1 MKIFETGIQLY
12 EIYMI
17 AGMAIV
23 TFGIR
28 YIMFPVSGRFQFP
41 ELFEKGLGYVPP
53 VVLTAIIVPSVL
65 MPAGETINL
74 KLSNPYLIGAI
85 TACAIGGL
93 FKNLLLTIV
102 VSMSVF
108 LGFQWAFAL
117 G

>member
-1 MKIFETGIQLY
+1 MIFGIDIQIN

-17 AGMAIV
+17 AGMALV

-28 YIMFPVSGRFQFP
+28 YIMFPIAGRFRFP
-41 ELFEKGLGYVPP
+41 ELFEKGLSYVPP
-53 VVLTAIIVPSVL
+53 VVLTAIIVPAIL
-65 MPAGETINL
+65 MPTGDTLNL

-85 TACAIGGL
+85 AACIVGGL

-102 VSMSVF
+102 VSMTVF
-108 LGFQWAFAL
+108 LGFQWIFAM